1 MTPVMTYLTLVS
13 FCGLLILIIFNFT
26 KNRRWQQSMLHFML
40 LAIAFLL
47 IYIFFIAPKQ
57 ATGRGDSSQD
67 LYFVIVLY
75 LFMLLGMLA
84 QYIYA
89 RLEQPKA
96 MRPKFDLG
104 LFLAPIFTSPIIFIP
119 LLSAMQNANIDLQ
132 NLTTPRIMVFLVAFE
147 NGFFWKELFDHR
159 RQLKEAGKN
168 E

>member
-1 MTPVMTYLTLVS
+1 MVHLTLVS
-13 FCGLLILIIFNFT
+13 FCGLLILIIFYFA
-26 KNRRWQQSMLHFML
+26 KNRRWQQSLLQLML

-96 MRPKFDLG
+96 VRPKFDLG
-104 LFLAPIFTSPIIFIP
+104 IFLAPIFTSPIIFIP
-119 LLSAMQNANIDLQ
+119 LLSAMQNANIDLH
-132 NLTTPRIMVFLVAFE
+132 NLTTPRLMVFLVAFE

-159 RQLKEAGKN
+159 RRLKEAGKN